1 MGADE
6 LGMAEDEATEDEATE
21 DEATEDEA
29 AEELG
34 RTDEEADGQVV
45 VLGW

>member
-6 LGMAEDEATEDEATE
+6 LGMAE